1 MIIFEKLFIEAIDN
15 DLVSKKPTLNVV
27 EELDIEEIGKVKAKV
42 DTGNEAYNVLH
53 GMDVTY
59 SGNSTTFKT
68 VNNVAITRPVLK
80 KIEINIGSGN
90 IEDRPVVEMSFT
102 MHGRKYTTP
111 FSIADRSTNDE
122 PVLLGEVFLSE
133 IDAVVDVN
141 LAAASV
147 TD

>member
-59 SGNSTTFKT
+59 SENSTTFKT
-68 VNNVAITRPVLK
+68 T
-80 KIEINIGSGN
+80 
-90 IEDRPVVEMSFT
+90 
-102 MHGRKYTTP
+102 
-111 FSIADRSTNDE
+111 
-122 PVLLGEVFLSE
+122 
-133 IDAVVDVN
+133 
-141 LAAASV
+141 
-147 TD
+147 